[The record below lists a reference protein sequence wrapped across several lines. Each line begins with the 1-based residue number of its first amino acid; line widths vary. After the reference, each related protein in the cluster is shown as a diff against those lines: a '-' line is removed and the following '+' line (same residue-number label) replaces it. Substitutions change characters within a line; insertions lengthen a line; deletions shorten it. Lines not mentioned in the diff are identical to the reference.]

1 MLFIFSLLLSLV
13 RQKDVFEIIQMS
25 VCVCVGS
32 SMKVW
37 AGAALR
43 SQEEDF
49 FWPKKRNDS
58 LIALLCQYTAE
69 FELAG
74 RRG

>member
-43 SQEEDF
+43 SQEEE
-49 FWPKKRNDS
+49 KKTS
-58 LIALLCQYTAE
+58 FGQK
-69 FELAG
+69 
-74 RRG
+74 